1 MRKLIVCNIMS
12 LDGYFEGP
20 GKDVMALPFDP
31 GFDPYNA
38 ELLRAA
44 DTVLMGRRMFEQA
57 KGYWP
62 SVGDDPAVG
71 PVEREVSRRLSEI
84 DKVVV
89 SDSLTSEQ
97 TSPWSDARIVKVA
110 DAHERVAELKRDRGR
125 DIVVF
130 GSHILWND
138 LLAAGLV
145 DELHLLIGP
154 AVLGGGTPAFE
165 TPSPVS
171 LELLESRTLDDSQLV
186 LARYRVR
193 SA

>member
-20 GKDVMALPFDP
+20 GRNVMALPFDP

-62 SVGDDPAVG
+62 SVADDPAVG
-71 PVEREVSRRLSEI
+71 LVEREVARRLSEI
-84 DKVVV
+84 EKVVV
-89 SDSLTSEQ
+89 SDRLTSEQ
-97 TSPWSDARIVKVA
+97 TPPWSDARIVKVA

-154 AVLGGGTPAFE
+154 AVLGDGTPAFE
-165 TPSPVS
+165 IPSPVS
-171 LELLESRTLDDSQLV
+171 LDLLESRTLDDSQLV
-186 LARYRVR
+186 LVRYRIR
-193 SA
+193 S